1 MNDVHRPLHPGLNL
15 GPAHGEAHEDAEVI
29 VFGFWVFLMT
39 DLILF
44 GLVFAIY
51 GTMTGATA
59 GGPGPQDF
67 VDLNSV
73 AAQTALLL
81 ASSFTFGLA
90 ALALKYG
97 DGVRRILLWLGVTA
111 LLGAGFLALELRDFA
126 HMAQMGA
133 VPSRSGYL
141 SAFYALVG
149 LHGLHVSIGLVWI
162 GVLALQLAVIGP
174 TRKVKTR
181 LVRLGLYWH
190 FLDIIWIGIMS
201 GVFLGGVA

>member
-1 MNDVHRPLHPGLNL
+1 MSETGRPLHPGLNL
-15 GPAHGEAHEDAEVI
+15 GPAHGEAHEDAEEI

-44 GLVFAIY
+44 GLVFAVF
-51 GTMTGATA
+51 GTMTGSTA

-67 VDLNSV
+67 VDLGSV

-90 ALALKYG
+90 ALSLKYG
-97 DGVRRILLWLGVTA
+97 DGIGRILAWLGVTA

-126 HMAQMGA
+126 HMAAMGA

-141 SAFYALVG
+141 SAFWALVG
-149 LHGLHVSIGLVWI
+149 LHGLHVFIGLLWI
-162 GVLALQLAVIGP
+162 AVLALQLAVLGP
-174 TRKVKTR
+174 TAKVKTR

-190 FLDIIWIGIMS
+190 FLDIVWIGIMS
-201 GVFLGGVA
+201 GVFLGGLA